1 MEAPKFSAM
10 FSLFRSNAPKGF
22 HLATRYYDP
31 LKEEREERMER
42 LRKDHAAGNASP
54 AFDRELMKSRMRH
67 SWQRQSS
74 GRTQLVRLVLIMA
87 VVLII
92 LYYLIL
98 SFGLLERWNG

>member
-10 FSLFRSNAPKGF
+10 FSLFRTSAPKGF
-22 HLATRYYDP
+22 NLATRYYDP
-31 LKEEREERMER
+31 LKEEREERLQR
-42 LRKDHAAGNASP
+42 LRKEQAADGP
-54 AFDRELMKSRMRH
+54 AFDRELMARRMRH

>member
-1 MEAPKFSAM
+1 M
-10 FSLFRSNAPKGF
+10 FSLFRANAPKGF
-22 HLATRYYDP
+22 HLSTRYYDP

-42 LRKDHAAGNASP
+42 LRKELGRDTNAEV
-54 AFDRELMKSRMRH
+54 FDREMMARRMRH

-87 VVLII
+87 VVMII

-98 SFGLLERWNG
+98 SFGLLEQWNG